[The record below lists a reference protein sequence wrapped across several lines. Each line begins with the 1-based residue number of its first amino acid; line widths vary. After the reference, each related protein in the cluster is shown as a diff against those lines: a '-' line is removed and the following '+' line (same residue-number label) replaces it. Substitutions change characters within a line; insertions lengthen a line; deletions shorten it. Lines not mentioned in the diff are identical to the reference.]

1 MTNKK
6 GNEVMSK
13 EFTYSTMQL
22 SFVTEG
28 MTPVELMVYFNDFL
42 KVHTHLVSQSGRTTP
57 VEIVESHFTSICTID
72 DDENEREFIDKGGKL
87 KLTEQEIREAI
98 KKKIH

>member
-1 MTNKK
+1 
-6 GNEVMSK
+6 
-13 EFTYSTMQL
+13 MQL

-57 VEIVESHFTSICTID
+57 IEIIESHFTSICTID
-72 DDENEREFIDKGGKL
+72 DDENEREFIGDSGSL
-87 KLTEQEIREAI
+87 LLNDEELQQAI
-98 KKKIH
+98 TDGYFG